1 MATQDE
7 FGVLSA
13 AIDKADL
20 QALRSVLKSMCESSE
35 ACRTEA
41 AQRLLLSVPTRRNKK
56 RKSEHSPQ
64 GAETADKSSKKAKT
78 VSRYEMCI
86 TCEKVFD
93 ITDNREDSCQTHD
106 DILEIDE
113 EFFPDDD
120 EIAYGNVDPYTDWRR
135 KDTPEGFIWQCCD
148 RHIKE
153 TPCVIQKHISKSNEF
168 MGPQGTKKKSPIE
181 ISSDEE

>member
-1 MATQDE
+1 MTTQDE
-7 FGVLSA
+7 VGVLLA

-20 QALRSVLKSMCESSE
+20 RALRSVLKSMCESSE

-64 GAETADKSSKKAKT
+64 GAEAAGKSSKKAKT

-106 DILEIDE
+106 GQVY
-113 EFFPDDD
+113 FF
-120 EIAYGNVDPYTDWRR
+120 
-135 KDTPEGFIWQCCD
+135 
-148 RHIKE
+148 
-153 TPCVIQKHISKSNEF
+153 
-168 MGPQGTKKKSPIE
+168 
-181 ISSDEE
+181 SSFLNPFPPPAGVLPTTGQSAFKLTLM